1 MVKDLDDMIFF
12 ECRSWKHKSQ
22 IWRNIGGDKKTC
34 FVAIDTLVKDE
45 LLIQRKIGNRHEFM
59 INNDNSENYA
69 ESTIKQRHV
78 WLKEGIE
85 EIEKL
90 KKPLF
95 KYVKTRK
102 QYEPRTKEI
111 KNDLLSFDDNVNTL
125 LVIEARIRLAI
136 AYKIIPKKAGIER
149 LKWSQTTFNKTMGDF
164 LNSNDEKEQIQE
176 YARRTSRFV
185 SRFKI

>member
-1 MVKDLDDMIFF
+1 MVKDLEDMIFF

-22 IWRNIGGDKKTC
+22 IWRNIGGDKQTC
-34 FVAIDTLVKDE
+34 FESIDTLVKDE
-45 LLIQRKIGNRHEFM
+45 LLIQKKVGNRHEFM
-59 INNDNSENYA
+59 VNNDNSENYA
-69 ESTIKQRHV
+69 ESTIKQRIA

-85 EIEKL
+85 IIEKL

-111 KNDLLSFDDNVNTL
+111 RLDLLALDDSVNTL
-125 LVIEARIRLAI
+125 LVIESRIKLAI

-149 LKWSQTTFNKTMGDF
+149 LKWSETAFNKTMGEF
-164 LNSNDEKEQIQE
+164 LNSNDEKEQIQQ
-176 YARRTSRFV
+176 YIRRTSRTLP
-185 SRFKI
+185 RFKI